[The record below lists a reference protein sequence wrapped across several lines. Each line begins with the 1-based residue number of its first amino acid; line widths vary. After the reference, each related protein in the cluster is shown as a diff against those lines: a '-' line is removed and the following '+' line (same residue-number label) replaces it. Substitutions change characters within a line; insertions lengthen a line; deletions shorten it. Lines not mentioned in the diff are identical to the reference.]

1 MRGDFDY
8 EFIRK
13 QMEESLGTF
22 DPGDNILEQ
31 MHESIEQSNKENAQT
46 TKKQNLIT
54 NSVQIAT
61 LVIAFLTLVATIVFG
76 TLGLR
81 N

>member
-8 EFIRK
+8 GFIRK
-13 QMEESLGTF
+13 QMEESINTIESE
-22 DPGDNILEQ
+22 DNILEQ
-31 MHESIEQSNKENAQT
+31 MHDTVEQSNKENAKT

-61 LVIAFLTLVATIVFG
+61 LVIAFLTLAATIVFG
-76 TLGLR
+76 MLGLR